1 MKSGLTRSCHAG
13 LCREQLWACQALFR
27 CNPLYAGL
35 TGLRSGIILKIEF
48 RNVVGGL
55 VVVPN
60 REFQVFVG
68 VRFCIKGRRVVFTA
82 AHLQALTCSE
92 RRSRTTHA
100 CMSQDMSQTLVYFVF
115 CRDTQFKTQC
125 CGMHLCGPTLGRHQ
139 SINSGVR
146 YA

>member
-1 MKSGLTRSCHAG
+1 MEVENLKSGLTRSCHAG
-13 LCREQLWACQALFR
+13 QCGEPLWACQALFR
-27 CNPLYAGL
+27 CNPSNAGL
-35 TGLRSGIILKIEF
+35 TGLRTGIILKIEF

-68 VRFCIKGRRVVFTA
+68 VRFCIEGRRVVFTA

-92 RRSRTTHA
+92 RRSRTTHP
-100 CMSQDMSQTLVYFVF
+100 CMSQDMSQTLVTSPSVE
-115 CRDTQFKTQC
+115 TQC
-125 CGMHLCGPTLGRHQ
+125 CGMHPCGPTVGRHE
-139 SINSGVR
+139 SVNSGVR